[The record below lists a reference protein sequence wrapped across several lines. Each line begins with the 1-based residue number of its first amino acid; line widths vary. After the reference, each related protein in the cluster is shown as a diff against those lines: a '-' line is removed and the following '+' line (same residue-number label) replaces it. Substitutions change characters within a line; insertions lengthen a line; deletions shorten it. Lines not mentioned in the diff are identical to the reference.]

1 MHAYLLHSHF
11 YMTCSRVIL
20 DRFGIFSLVHLMNVI
35 LCSDAPACLCTRV
48 SGGCSSGVF
57 VSQGVVGKSAPQVLP
72 PGGKG
77 HGSLSP
83 GGGAGVGPQHEKGST
98 EHVPDLPHGFQTG
111 ISTGGEACR
120 GLFSKIAKT
129 PHFDFCGALRIKCEN
144 EASAKRA

>member
-1 MHAYLLHSHF
+1 MLLLV
-11 YMTCSRVIL
+11 CAPGSR
-20 DRFGIFSLVHLMNVI
+20 
-35 LCSDAPACLCTRV
+35 
-48 SGGCSSGVF
+48 GGYSSGVF

-111 ISTGGEACR
+111 ISTGGEAC
-120 GLFSKIAKT
+120 
-129 PHFDFCGALRIKCEN
+129 
-144 EASAKRA
+144 